1 MENNIFRK
9 VSASTPSKEMDVRTA
24 AQKLVESTS
33 ELLLSVNQ
41 PQHNEAINAFVGRY
55 ETDVGTFST
64 AKIRPNLSRPIIK
77 DSNSNADWNNS
88 PHKGYLR

>member
-1 MENNIFRK
+1 MKNNIFRK

-41 PQHNEAINAFVGRY
+41 PQHNEAINAFVGRC
-55 ETDVGTFST
+55 EIDIEDAFST
-64 AKIRPNLSRPIIK
+64 AKIDHNLSR
-77 DSNSNADWNNS
+77 
-88 PHKGYLR
+88 HYCG